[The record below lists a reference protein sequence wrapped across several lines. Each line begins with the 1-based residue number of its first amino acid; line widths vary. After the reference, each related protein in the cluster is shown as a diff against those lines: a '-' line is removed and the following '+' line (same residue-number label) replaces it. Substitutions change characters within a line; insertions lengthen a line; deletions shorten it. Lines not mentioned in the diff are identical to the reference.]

1 MEEINNSSEKSA
13 DKIKLIFDVMSQAGQ
28 LTGATAQSEDIR
40 KGADTRPASELLV
53 AKPKM
58 SEGLSVPSTDDAQIA
73 QVTPPRLHLK
83 WLMIGLV
90 ALVLVVAAY
99 FGYKYYLSLSNSPQE
114 PMTTSQ
120 PIEQPATKMSAEWLK
135 KYFGSV
141 DCDEALCGPTA
152 DPDEDGLANSQEQ
165 QYSTDPQNAD
175 SDYDGLADSD
185 EIQVYNTDPRVAD
198 TDGDG
203 FEDGLEARN
212 GYSPSFPGSEKISAV
227 EKQVIADNTEKYGL
241 HEPTTI
247 FLNMETFKPLFI
259 DTTSTAPFM
268 VSVPKGG
275 TPETLENSVRLLY
288 NATTSVNFVEAPED
302 VTAANMADYLNTLRN
317 IPTTE
322 ASIISVAQKK
332 IRGLDLQL
340 DESVKFVE
348 QNDGERMRALRAVF
362 LKNNRVYL
370 VFYMLPE
377 SKWQENKKLAEVI
390 INSIR

>member
-1 MEEINNSSEKSA
+1 
-13 DKIKLIFDVMSQAGQ
+13 
-28 LTGATAQSEDIR
+28 
-40 KGADTRPASELLV
+40 
-53 AKPKM
+53 
-58 SEGLSVPSTDDAQIA
+58 
-73 QVTPPRLHLK
+73 
-83 WLMIGLV
+83 
-90 ALVLVVAAY
+90 
-99 FGYKYYLSLSNSPQE
+99 
-114 PMTTSQ
+114 
-120 PIEQPATKMSAEWLK
+120 
-135 KYFGSV
+135 
-141 DCDEALCGPTA
+141 
-152 DPDEDGLANSQEQ
+152 
-165 QYSTDPQNAD
+165 
-175 SDYDGLADSD
+175 
-185 EIQVYNTDPRVAD
+185 
-198 TDGDG
+198 
-203 FEDGLEARN
+203 
-212 GYSPSFPGSEKISAV
+212 
-227 EKQVIADNTEKYGL
+227 
-241 HEPTTI
+241 
-247 FLNMETFKPLFI
+247 
-259 DTTSTAPFM
+259 M